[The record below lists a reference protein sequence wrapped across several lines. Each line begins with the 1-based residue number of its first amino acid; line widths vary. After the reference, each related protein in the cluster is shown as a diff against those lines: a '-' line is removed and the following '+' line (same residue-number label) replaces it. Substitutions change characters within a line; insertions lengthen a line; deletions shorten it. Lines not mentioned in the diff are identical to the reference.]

1 MSHGYCLHMPVK
13 IFKQQVPL
21 FSYEF
26 TVVVK
31 EKHRNVKAVTNLKQ
45 MEHLKVRIY
54 LLLECTFLLLYAV
67 FH

>member
-1 MSHGYCLHMPVK
+1 MSHGYYVHMPVK
-13 IFKQQVPL
+13 MFKQRVPL

-31 EKHRNVKAVTNLKQ
+31 EIYRDETAVTNLKQ
-45 MEHLKVRIY
+45 MEHLKVY
-54 LLLECTFLLLYAV
+54 LLRECTFLLLYTV